1 VFSGIR
7 KTLPVSY
14 VLHWLLFKVLLYWF
28 ISEAVVEELVEELVE
43 VAEVLTKV
51 G

>member
-1 VFSGIR
+1 
-7 KTLPVSY
+7 
-14 VLHWLLFKVLLYWF
+14 LFKVLLYWF